1 MQPLAHAK
9 VARTILR
16 NSQKLM
22 RGMEVVYR
30 RKRISLPIVAI
41 PGDTDGLQFFSSDE
55 ITLNA
60 RKMEWLIVPDDLI
73 HRDKLLEPAVG
84 DEVILILDNR
94 QFTFSIERD
103 DAETVW
109 KFTDGMQTFLSIRT
123 VLTEISTP

>member
-1 MQPLAHAK
+1 VQPLAHAK